1 MCCYSITLN
10 YCQNMETAFVVLC
23 KAMGRK
29 DGIHNTLCLN
39 GEFKS

>member
-10 YCQNMETAFVVLC
+10 YCVMKTAFVVLC

-29 DGIHNTLCLN
+29 ADIHNTLNVNEKL
-39 GEFKS
+39 ES